1 MLINHLRF
9 FKRYI
14 CLCVLSIHCVPV
26 DLEVFFS
33 FVSAPNNLEEG
44 LQEMFEDIKRRLQG
58 NPEVCEGPVKKMLKS
73 YSKLKGNNSL
83 TPAMSTFGRYN
94 GINFAKRTITSSK
107 TKVTGQVS
115 LTCSSGPSIGV
126 QPFSIARRKVK
137 LGGRRSLTRRR
148 PTKQSATQEHDY
160 AKGSQSQSGIPKR
173 ARAAAPHS
181 AMP

>member
-58 NPEVCEGPVKKMLKS
+58 NPEVFEGPVKKMLKS
-73 YSKLKGNNSL
+73 YVGLGL
-83 TPAMSTFGRYN
+83 ALVYN
-94 GINFAKRTITSSK
+94 HC
-107 TKVTGQVS
+107 Q
-115 LTCSSGPSIGV
+115 L
-126 QPFSIARRKVK
+126 
-137 LGGRRSLTRRR
+137 LGG
-148 PTKQSATQEHDY
+148 K
-160 AKGSQSQSGIPKR
+160 
-173 ARAAAPHS
+173 
-181 AMP
+181 